1 MLCVF
6 RTCFDALSGPY
17 RIPLHFIYTLYISR
31 YFQIQSFQHIYIYA
45 KSADF
50 AIAHL
55 RARTFALSPKSIN
68 NNETYADMTNCL
80 LRNS

>member
-1 MLCVF
+1 MH
-6 RTCFDALSGPY
+6 Y
-17 RIPLHFIYTLYISR
+17 RGLIASHCTLYIHSI
-31 YFQIQSFQHIYIYA
+31 YPVISKSNLFDMYIYA

-80 LRNS
+80 LRNSKSV